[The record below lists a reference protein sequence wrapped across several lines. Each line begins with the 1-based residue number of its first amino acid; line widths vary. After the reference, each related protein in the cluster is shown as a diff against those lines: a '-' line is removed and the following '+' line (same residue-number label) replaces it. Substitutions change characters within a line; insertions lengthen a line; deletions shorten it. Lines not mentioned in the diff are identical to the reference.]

1 MKVPDLRGTLTP
13 VFEPTSGSQLVRH
26 VYDSITFRLRLGQ
39 AEIPDGLTAKLRT
52 TLGQARELNEAI
64 VESVENDERIVPNGG
79 WVDRQM
85 EREGAEWFF
94 QYSLDEV
101 GHFHATA
108 YIEDAAGFQH
118 WP

>member
-1 MKVPDLRGTLTP
+1 MKGPDLRGTLTL

-79 WVDRQM
+79 WVDHQICLLYTSPSPRD
-85 EREGAEWFF
+85 RG
-94 QYSLDEV
+94 
-101 GHFHATA
+101 
-108 YIEDAAGFQH
+108 
-118 WP
+118 